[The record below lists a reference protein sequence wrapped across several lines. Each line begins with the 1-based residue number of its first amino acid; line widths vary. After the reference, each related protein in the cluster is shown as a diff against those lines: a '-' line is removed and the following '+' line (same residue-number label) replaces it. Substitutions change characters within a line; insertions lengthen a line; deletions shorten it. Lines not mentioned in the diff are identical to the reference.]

1 MKRNNN
7 FREMISG
14 SNGIISSKRV
24 MGVVVLTVC
33 MICTCWLVWSE
44 GGTTVVENLL
54 QTLMIMAAALLGI
67 SSVTSIWKKGHHVD
81 TAKTIEGFNVDK
93 EETTTSEPQQ
103 FNPDDPCAN
112 CIHNKK
118 DQS

>member
-1 MKRNNN
+1 
-7 FREMISG
+7 
-14 SNGIISSKRV
+14 
-24 MGVVVLTVC
+24 
-33 MICTCWLVWSE
+33 
-44 GGTTVVENLL
+44 
-54 QTLMIMAAALLGI
+54 LGI

-103 FNPDDPCAN
+103 FNPDDPCKN

-118 DQS
+118 ATE

>member
-14 SNGIISSKRV
+14 ANGIISSKRV

-33 MICTCWLVWSE
+33 MLCTCWLVYAE

-67 SSVTSIWKKGHHVD
+67 SSITGIWKKGEKTEIK
-81 TAKTIEGFNVDK
+81 TAVP
-93 EETTTSEPQQ
+93 PQ
-103 FNPDDPCAN
+103 FDPEDPCKN
-112 CIHNKK
+112 CIHNTKK
-118 DQS
+118 ATE